1 MREENPSMSRL
12 QDIVD
17 EALAQMAAEHGS
29 ELSCVSATVKTTIL
43 IIAHQPIPPTQSRH
57 LRQRI
62 FTISTNAGAYAST
75 DKRTMFSGGAGR
87 GGEEPD
93 RRVGFATLC

>member
-1 MREENPSMSRL
+1 MREENPSTTRL

-43 IIAHQPIPPTQSRH
+43 AIAH
-57 LRQRI
+57 
-62 FTISTNAGAYAST
+62 
-75 DKRTMFSGGAGR
+75 
-87 GGEEPD
+87 
-93 RRVGFATLC
+93 